1 MMQKKL
7 TGTLILSAVLTL
19 PAFAAS
25 NSLKATGVI
34 QQAADAK
41 TAKDDTQVELT
52 GKLIKSLGGEKY
64 LFRDASGE
72 VEVAIDNALWRD
84 IEITSDN
91 TVTLRGE
98 VDDEWRG
105 LEIEI
110 DSMELV
116 GQAE

>member
-1 MMQKKL
+1 MQKKL

-25 NSLKATGVI
+25 NSLKATSVI
-34 QQAADAK
+34 EHAADAK
-41 TAKDDTQVELT
+41 TAKEDMSVELT
-52 GKLIKSLGGEKY
+52 GKLIKSLGEEKY

-84 IEITSDN
+84 IEVTSDN
-91 TVTLRGE
+91 TVTLRGQ

-105 LEIEI
+105 LAIEI